1 MAAALVV
8 QMNTAA
14 AAASH
19 HSPSSVLPL
28 APPPYSAPSSIFT
41 PSAPPALASAS
52 ASIPPPVSYDQ
63 YLMNRFREIAG
74 RYEIRPDF
82 CAKLR
87 QLEDYDIVIIADDS
101 GSMNTRVQPGGGG
114 AGAGAAG
121 AFAPSKTR
129 WNELCEFCS
138 IVSEIGSVMDKD
150 GIDIYFLNRPPALH
164 VRSPTDPH
172 FQSAFLSY
180 PTGSTPL
187 VACLQNVIQARCR
200 TADAGRRILIVI
212 ATDGAPDGGESGVAE
227 FIKTI
232 RYRPDNTNVTIL
244 ACTDDSST
252 VEYLNKIDKII
263 PGVDVV
269 DDYRSELIEIRRAQ
283 GEKFPFSYG
292 DYVVKVL
299 LGSIDPVMDKLDER
313 RGVVSSCC
321 CVA

>member
-8 QMNTAA
+8 QRNMGGHPPTY
-14 AAASH
+14 SG
-19 HSPSSVLPL
+19 V
-28 APPPYSAPSSIFT
+28 APAPISDLTS
-41 PSAPPALASAS
+41 ASAS
-52 ASIPPPVSYDQ
+52 ASVTVPPPVSYDQ

-87 QLEDYDIVIIADDS
+87 QLEDYDIIVIADDS

-114 AGAGAAG
+114 GGAGGGVGTGAAS

-164 VRSPTDPH
+164 VRSPVDPH
-172 FQSAFLSY
+172 FQSAFLAY

-187 VACLQNVIQARCR
+187 VACLQNIIQTRCR

-212 ATDGAPDGGESGVAE
+212 ATDGAPDGGEMGVSE

-232 RYRPDNTNVTIL
+232 RYRPDNTNITIL

-252 VEYLNKIDKII
+252 VEYLNKIDKIV

-269 DDYRSELIEIRRAQ
+269 DDYRSEMAEIRRAQ
-283 GEKFPFSYG
+283 GEKFLFSYG